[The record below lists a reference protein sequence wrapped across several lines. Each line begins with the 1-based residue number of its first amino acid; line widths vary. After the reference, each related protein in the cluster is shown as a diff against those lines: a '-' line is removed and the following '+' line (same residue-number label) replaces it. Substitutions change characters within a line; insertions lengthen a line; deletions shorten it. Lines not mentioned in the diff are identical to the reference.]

1 MKHFNIL
8 KKTYWLLLIVLF
20 YGGNAWGQVTVIDF
34 ETAGAG
40 YTPSTTTGT
49 GFTDV
54 FNRTNANLPNCTN
67 ETGFYWAVEDLP
79 ITDPSIDL
87 DQIDVTGSTSF
98 TFAIDMVAHH
108 YLDWDISDEML
119 ITYSLDGGAYQN
131 LMWIQSVP
139 DGDAFNSLAALDTDF
154 DGDGECANHLPS
166 LTTGANGGC
175 TVSTSDFATFT
186 TGSIALG
193 GNSTLD
199 IRIQFISLTS
209 ADEGIYLDNIT
220 ITEAGVA
227 TPTVGFDNLTSTD
240 NEGNTISIPVTLTN
254 GSTFPVTLNVAA
266 TDLTTEGGD
275 YTLNTTTITF
285 NSDGTQNVSIDFN
298 QDVDF
303 DDEMLTLTL
312 TEATATGVT
321 ISQDTNNVIILD
333 DDVAPTFSFTV
344 ASGSQVEG
352 NSGTTTYDID
362 VTISATANASVDV
375 AVTGGTATNGGD
387 DYTFTTPTTL
397 NFTNGGATTQTVSVT
412 IVGDTICE
420 SSETVIFALQN
431 AVSAA
436 IGGITTHTLT
446 ITQDDA
452 TWCNTSSLAAGL
464 IINEFSNGAS
474 GTQEYT
480 ELLVTGTPG
489 TVVDIRGWVVDD
501 NNGIFSNGPGSGRGI
516 AQGHLRFKDDCAWE
530 NIPVGSLIVIYHD
543 AEKNTEIA
551 ADDPTDSDGDYV
563 YILGADNEIIEG
575 NDDASLVP
583 SSSDSNYVNATTWLA
598 GAGAGAQIGLS
609 NSQDGIQVRAP
620 QTSNYGFVHGLSYG
634 FTDADHPDFS
644 EVGVSISA
652 ALHWTGGGGSTVWS
666 FTHDTDDD
674 YKDKD
679 NWTSTTADATTQTP
693 GDFNNAANQV
703 YIESLRTPYLP
714 IETAADTDVC
724 TIDAGETKTFYSNG
738 DSDVLGKV
746 TNNNGSDYGN
756 TTLSTFL
763 AAGTNG
769 VYTRNFGSGDYYF
782 FERYYTLSVTS
793 APGTPN
799 YDTRFYY
806 TTAELTAFTNEI
818 NALTGSSYTIATIL
832 PTLRIYKT
840 ASTTTVETAAAAGD
854 FEIQTPTFG
863 VQSPQSYAY
872 WEYSGWTGFSGFA
885 LGTHITLLPVE
896 WLNFEGEKV
905 GNSSL
910 LKWTTENE
918 VNNNGFYVMRSTN
931 GVDYKSL
938 GFVDAQSKNSSKSV
952 YDYQFI
958 DESLPK
964 GVIYYQ
970 LKQVDLDGEEHFSN
984 VIEIDNSESVLELMT
999 IAPNPSKDFFRIET
1013 FNSVNVDVTVNIMS
1027 IEGKFYGK
1035 FTGDVNAASDFLKN
1049 TSSKLSTG
1057 LYIVTL
1063 ETENDVKHFKVSKY

>member
-20 YGGNAWGQVTVIDF
+20 HGGNAWGQVTVIDF

-40 YTPSTTTGT
+40 YTPSTTTGSS
-49 GFTDV
+49 FTDV
-54 FNRTNANLPNCTN
+54 FNRTNADLPSCTN
-67 ETGFYWAVEDLP
+67 ESGFYWAVEDLP

-108 YLDWDISDEML
+108 YKDWDTADEML

-166 LTTGANGGC
+166 LTTGTNGGC

-199 IRIQFISLTS
+199 IRIQFIALT
-209 ADEGIYLDNIT
+209 ATDEGIYLDNIT

-240 NEGNTISIPVTLTN
+240 NEGNTINIPVTLTN
-254 GSTFPVTLNVAA
+254 GSAFPVTLNVAA
-266 TDLTTEGGD
+266 TDLTSEGGD
-275 YTLNTTTITF
+275 YTINTGTITF
-285 NSDGTQNVSIDFN
+285 NADGTQNVSITFN
-298 QDVDF
+298 HDADF

-321 ISQDTNNVIILD
+321 ISQDTNNVIIID
-333 DDVAPTFSFTV
+333 DDTPPTIGFDNATSSGAENSSINIPVTLSSATV
-344 ASGSQVEG
+344 FPVTISIGATNNTAEGGDYTLNTTTLTFNANGSQNVNITFNDDVDTDNETLTLTMTE
-352 NSGTTTYDID
+352 TTATGVVISQATND
-362 VTISATANASVDV
+362 VTIF
-375 AVTGGTATNGGD
+375 D
-387 DYTFTTPTTL
+387 DDTPPL
-397 NFTNGGATTQTVSVT
+397 S
-412 IVGDTICE
+412 
-420 SSETVIFALQN
+420 
-431 AVSAA
+431 
-436 IGGITTHTLT
+436 
-446 ITQDDA
+446 
-452 TWCNTSSLAAGL
+452 AGL
-464 IINEFSNGAS
+464 IINEFSNGAT
-474 GTQEYT
+474 GTQEYV

-598 GAGAGAQIGLS
+598 GAGAGAQIGMS
-609 NSQDGIQVRAP
+609 NIQDGIQVRAP

-634 FTDADHPDFS
+634 FTDSQHPDFPQ
-644 EVGVSISA
+644 VGISISA
-652 ALHWTGGGGSTVWS
+652 ALHWTGGGGTTVWS
-666 FTHDTDDD
+666 FTHGTDD
-674 YKDKD
+674 YHKDKD
-679 NWTSTTADATTQTP
+679 NWTSTTANASSQTP
-693 GDFNNAANQV
+693 GAFNNAANQTF
-703 YIESLRTPYLP
+703 IESLRVPYLP

-738 DSDVLGKV
+738 DSDVLGKI

-756 TTLSTFL
+756 STLSTFL
-763 AAGTNG
+763 APGTNG
-769 VYTRNFGSGDYYF
+769 VYTRNFGSGDFYF

-793 APGTPN
+793 VPGTPN

-806 TTAELTAFTNEI
+806 TAAELIAYTNEI
-818 NALTGSSYTIATIL
+818 NALTGASYTPVTIL
-832 PTLRIYKT
+832 PILRIYKT
-840 ASTTTVETAAAAGD
+840 AGTMTVETAASPGD

-863 VQSPQSYAY
+863 VQSPQNYAY
-872 WEYSGWTGFSGFA
+872 WEYTGWTGFSGFA
-885 LGTHITLLPVE
+885 IGSHITLLPVE

-905 GNSSL
+905 GKNSL
-910 LKWTTENE
+910 LKWTTEDE

-938 GFVDAQSKNSSKSV
+938 GFVDAQSKNSNNSV
-952 YDYQFI
+952 FDYQFI
-958 DESLPK
+958 DENLPK
-964 GVIYYQ
+964 GIIYYQ
-970 LKQVDLDGEEHFSN
+970 LKQVDLDGSEDFSN
-984 VIEIDNSESVLELMT
+984 VIEIDNSKSVLELMT

-1013 FNSVNVDVTVNIMS
+1013 YNSINVDVTVNIMS
-1027 IEGKFYGK
+1027 VEGKFYGK